1 MGARA
6 GNPICAGFTG
16 ILETEL
22 DVIQAS
28 GDKFIPSRLGK
39 SDSRRD
45 QIRVES
51 ATVSA
56 AHQSGQ
62 IFPG

>member
-6 GNPICAGFTG
+6 GYPICAGFMG

-28 GDKFIPSRLGK
+28 GDKFIPSPLGK

-45 QIRVES
+45 QVGVES
-51 ATVSA
+51 AIVSA
-56 AHQSGQ
+56 ADQLGQ